1 MNHAPEPT
9 SNSLLHG
16 VDQLG
21 TTDLTAA
28 DLADTLNHTSQ
39 TVRLV
44 LEGVSTD
51 GAVIQHG
58 LDTIEPERA
67 QGAEAGLRLALERS
81 GPGAGVTGNTGS
93 QDPVRVDNLALSGQ
107 VVVQGVQSGV
117 VTSRTAHGSVT
128 ETHGVVLGNTVDDI
142 LETVTSV
149 LADLLG
155 TVLHLIVVDLVCAVG
170 LDQVEV
176 VGRAG
181 GDRRE
186 AAANSF
192 VSFASLGRF
201 AGKSPLTIS
210 GTGASWFQW
219 KYYHHKPGR
228 EHGECR
234 RAYLDP

>member
-9 SNSLLHG
+9 FNSLLHG

-21 TTDLTAA
+21 TTDLTTA
-28 DLADTLNHTSQ
+28 DLANTLNHTSQ
-39 TVRLV
+39 TVRLM
-44 LEGVSTD
+44 LERVSTD

-58 LDTIEPERA
+58 LNAVEPQRA
-67 QGAEAGLRLALERS
+67 QSAEAGLGLALERS

-93 QDPVRVDNLALSGQ
+93 QDPVRVDNLALSSQ
-107 VVVQGVQSGV
+107 VVVKGVQSGV
-117 VTSRTAHGSVT
+117 VTAGTAHGSIA

-142 LETVTSV
+142 LETVASV

-155 TVLHLIVVDLVCAVG
+155 TVLHLIVVHLVCAVR

-186 AAANSF
+186 AAANLFVSF
-192 VSFASLGRF
+192 VSLGGFARNVS
-201 AGKSPLTIS
+201 T
-210 GTGASWFQW
+210 
-219 KYYHHKPGR
+219 YYFRNWSIMVPV
-228 EHGECR
+228 EV
-234 RAYLDP
+234 LPP